1 MSYSETI
8 TRTDLTNILNSILP
22 QSSYIQSWEYVS
34 DVYWWGNT
42 WTVPDDGFIE
52 VYVEPSA
59 SNWYWRISDSKAPD
73 TGWSHRLSGANAL
86 TVSQEFFVKKGAVL
100 GTYDMNAINTAHV
113 YYYKFTLKETIPE
126 SAVDYIVEQGT
137 SGEWTYR
144 KWSSGIAECW
154 RQSGSYS
161 EAMTNNYGNGNYYTT
176 DYFGFPSNLFTSVKY
191 VDVHRAGGTG
201 VGLVS
206 TSVYSYSTTRVDF
219 YIWNNGS
226 SLTTNLAFSIYAKGT
241 WK

>member
-1 MSYSETI
+1 MSYGETI

-22 QSSYIQSWEYVS
+22 QSSYIQSWEYVG

-59 SNWYWRISDSKAPD
+59 ANWYWRISDSKAHD
-73 TGWSHRLSGANAL
+73 TGWSHRLTGANGL

-126 SAVDYIVEQGT
+126 PAADYIVEQGT
-137 SGEWTYR
+137 SGKWTYR
-144 KWSSGIAECW
+144 KWNSGIQEAW
-154 RQSGSYS
+154 AVSSDSFAITSGININQYYGSKSYNIS
-161 EAMTNNYGNGNYYTT
+161 ALGFTAIHNIQITGGGGGAYFASKVESFNTSTINMSARASNTYTT
-176 DYFGFPSNLFTSVKY
+176 TLTHWFY
-191 VDVHRAGGTG
+191 V
-201 VGLVS
+201 
-206 TSVYSYSTTRVDF
+206 
-219 YIWNNGS
+219 
-226 SLTTNLAFSIYAKGT
+226 KGT